1 MATYG
6 QYADDYEYNP
16 ETEQVIIVDGF
27 GGYVMPKGL
36 SEQEISQNVEQI
48 GYSEETT
55 YDDLKHNSKFLDT
68 YKRMYQKAEGED
80 FKGTDQELVDNY
92 MTEFTYINT
101 NSYDFGKTIYNA
113 YQDEDEQSKQDLG
126 YLLDLYDR
134 TSAFGEGSRS
144 FFSQVRDV
152 GWGLLTDPLIL
163 GTLGT
168 GIVYKT
174 ALQKVATEGIKAGI
188 KRSVAGKVAAT
199 TAKHPMKTIGA
210 TGGVGGLSWNTA
222 YQDLKLETG
231 ITQKK
236 AELGVL
242 KDIAGRTVEEEDVG
256 IDPLEVGIVT
266 AASAGGGMAI
276 GKLGSLAIQK
286 IARLR
291 KVDPAKYDN
300 MSRAELDA
308 EVDRRGIKDPI
319 ASRDKEID
327 EIDISNKNKGDAIPW
342 VNSDGTKINVVLGN
356 TLSKLD
362 AKADYL
368 KEQSIIDHIEGNQAR
383 QGTITKRSENEI
395 EITFDDQTTKVIKNP
410 EEALLA
416 GELLPPMKRTIYDWD
431 SLGPNKDTKLN
442 ELNELITNKLKEQ
455 ELLLDVTP
463 VTNQRR
469 QQKVIADI
477 ERTFARK
484 NEVDPLEKAEDIPQ
498 INLLD
503 KDGNI
508 IERVN
513 ISARNTISKKYE
525 DILPDDILRQ
535 RLVEYD
541 TMERNI
547 NKYMT
552 NLGGWAAEKIKR
564 SMTSHYGLPVE
575 AKNRM
580 ERSIQNLT
588 GQTVRANG
596 LIQNLERVW
605 QLGSGTKLDNAPQ
618 DVHKALRQAL
628 IDDRIF
634 DDLALSSTNK
644 YGAILLKEFKNGDTQ
659 ALKSIITEMR
669 ENITNISQELLNSGA
684 IQKNSPLYKTIQES
698 IRDKN
703 YVHQQYLF
711 HEFNQNLSLEELAA
725 KIFDSKKISIEKG
738 VEVNPLTYMIN
749 KIKEDHGLESD
760 DEARLIL
767 NLIATQSDTTVQR
780 YGQFLKKNLD
790 DEVIKE
796 ILGDVTDPRAV
807 YYNTLLKTHKFV
819 EDFKLKKDIA
829 QIAIKK
835 GRAFQKAQRRGVPQI
850 VSDWKPLDSEKDFS
864 LSLQDLDEV
873 MKTRFETSFTNPVQS
888 LLVDPFFKKAY
899 DNARGIYHRTA
910 DTSLLKVVHG
920 MTNLFQIN
928 KILLSPTTHARA
940 LGGGLLNNLGN
951 GVIPVPSSEWKKW
964 VKDTPTSPS
973 IFKKLVPL
981 SGRMKIGDRL
991 TKDDYEALARLTEL
1005 GLRHGGAR
1013 SGLIRSTRQF
1023 WAGSTPID
1031 SLERKLFVQPKGVVE
1046 KSSKFTEKR
1055 VDELSNIYSSWDDW
1069 NRIKAF
1075 EYEFLF
1081 LDKDFGAG
1089 TNTDDLLKLA
1099 RQVKVPNPEQVL
1111 TTGTRGL
1118 TNLIEE
1124 VAAAKVTKYSPS
1136 YNKLPLISQELR
1148 NWFIGNFIS
1157 HPLEMIRNY
1166 KEGINL
1172 ARIELTSS
1180 SKLQRA
1186 RGLFRA
1192 GGLTAYSFMTLGTPA
1207 SVTYAI
1213 FGINPREQKA
1223 LNSEHMNSPFDYGF
1237 QKILGSSI
1245 KEGKYITANTG
1256 YLDGLSVLGRPSRIF
1271 LDKLMEFETLST
1283 YDPEFDSQLTEASKK
1298 SAEIFFSQYLSPA
1311 AAPEALTQFYEIV
1324 GSSLAGETIPESTM
1338 RKFYQSIPTL
1348 FEPSFLNDLQRAAN
1362 QSGYPFYPLI
1372 DEATGKLRTGRKVE
1386 HPLLP
1391 LISWT
1396 IGLRPKEESVFENI
1410 GYGISNQ
1417 HRDFQKTR
1425 TAYNDLFKQDSGII
1439 IEGRRLT
1446 EEQKNTVR
1454 QTMMDMYEG
1463 QHKVSKELHD
1473 AYGVYN
1479 SIASEKN
1486 FGKKKFKDKDKIFK
1500 NLMTSNLLS
1509 GPDTQTGSATYKG
1522 TFKKEYADHIMNGE
1536 SVLSVPVI
1544 FTNAGEARRILLREV
1559 AGNSFIETL
1568 RKDFNRLYVKS
1579 LKGEEE

>member
-16 ETEQVIIVDGF
+16 DTEQVIIVDGF

-36 SEQEISQNVEQI
+36 SEQEISQNVEKI
-48 GYSEETT
+48 GYSGETT
-55 YDDLKHNSKFLDT
+55 YDDLKHNPKFLDT
-68 YKRMYQKAEGED
+68 YKRMYQKVEGEN

-101 NSYDFGKTIYNA
+101 NSYDFGKTLYDT

-144 FFSQVRDV
+144 FFSQARDV
-152 GWGLLTDPLIL
+152 GWGLITDPFIL

-168 GIVYKT
+168 GIIYKT
-174 ALQKVATEGIKAGI
+174 ILQKFATEGIKAGI
-188 KRSVAGKVAAT
+188 KRGVAGKVAAT
-199 TAKHPMKTIGA
+199 TAKHPMKTIGV
-210 TGGVGGLSWNTA
+210 TGAVGGLSWNTA

-242 KDIAGRTVEEEDVG
+242 KDIVGRPVEEEDVG

-291 KVDPAKYDN
+291 KPDPAKYDN

-319 ASRDKEID
+319 ASRDKETD
-327 EIDISNKNKGDAIPW
+327 AIDISDKNKGDEIPW
-342 VNSDGTKINVVLGN
+342 VNSGGNKINVVLGN

-362 AKADYL
+362 ERVDYL
-368 KEQSIIDHIEGNQAR
+368 KEQSVIDYVEGNQAL
-383 QGTITKRSENEI
+383 QGTITKRLKNSI
-395 EITFDDQTTKVIKNP
+395 EITFDDGTMKVIKNP

-416 GELLPPMKRTIYDWD
+416 GELLPPIKRTTYNWD
-431 SLGPNKDTKLN
+431 SLGYVKNIKLK
-442 ELNELITNKLKEQ
+442 ELDELITNKLKEQ
-455 ELLLDVTP
+455 QLLPGLTP

-469 QQKVIADI
+469 QQKAIADI
-477 ERTFARK
+477 ERKFARK
-484 NEVDPLEKAEDIPQ
+484 NGVDPLEKAEDIPQ

-503 KDGNI
+503 KNGNI
-508 IERVN
+508 IDRVN
-513 ISARNTISKKYE
+513 ISAQNTISKKYE

-541 TMERNI
+541 IMEQNVNR
-547 NKYMT
+547 YMT
-552 NLGGWAAEKIKR
+552 NFGGWVAEKIKR

-580 ERSIQNLT
+580 ERSVQNLT
-588 GQTVRANG
+588 GLTVRANG

-605 QLGSGTKLDNAPQ
+605 QLGSGTKLDDASPE
-618 DVHKALRQAL
+618 VHKALRQAL
-628 IDDRIF
+628 IDDGIF
-634 DDLALSSTNK
+634 DNLALSSTNK
-644 YGAILLKEFKNGDTQ
+644 YGKILREKFKKGDTQ
-659 ALKSIITEMR
+659 TLKAVITEMR
-669 ENITNISQELLNSGA
+669 KNITDVSEELLNSGA

-711 HEFNQNLSLEELAA
+711 HEFNENLSLEELAN
-725 KIFDSKKISIEKG
+725 KIFDNKKISLEAG
-738 VEVNPLTYMIN
+738 VKVNPLTYMIN
-749 KIKEDHGLESD
+749 RIKEEHGLQSD

-780 YGQFLKKNLD
+780 YGQFLKKNLN

-819 EDFKLKKDIA
+819 EDFKFKKDIA

-835 GRAFQKAQRRGVPQI
+835 GRAFQMAQRRGKPGI
-850 VSDWKPLDSEKDFS
+850 LSDWKPLDSEKDFS

-873 MKTRFETSFTNPVQS
+873 MKTRFETSFANPVQS

-910 DTSLLKVVHG
+910 DNRWLEFVHG

-940 LGGGLLNNLGN
+940 LGGGLLNNIGN
-951 GVIPVPSSEWKKW
+951 GVIPVPSSQWKKW

-1031 SLERKLFVQPKGVVE
+1031 SLERKLFIKPEGFRKV
-1046 KSSKFTEKR
+1046 SKFGEKR
-1055 VDELSNIYSSWDDW
+1055 IDELSNIYSSWDDW

-1148 NWFIGNFIS
+1148 SAFIGNFIS

-1192 GGLTAYSFMTLGTPA
+1192 GGLLAYSKMTLGIPA

-1213 FGINPREQKA
+1213 FGMNPREQKA
-1223 LNSEHMNSPFDYGF
+1223 LNSEHPF
-1237 QKILGSSI
+1237 
-1245 KEGKYITANTG
+1245 
-1256 YLDGLSVLGRPSRIF
+1256 
-1271 LDKLMEFETLST
+1271 
-1283 YDPEFDSQLTEASKK
+1283 
-1298 SAEIFFSQYLSPA
+1298 
-1311 AAPEALTQFYEIV
+1311 
-1324 GSSLAGETIPESTM
+1324 
-1338 RKFYQSIPTL
+1338 
-1348 FEPSFLNDLQRAAN
+1348 
-1362 QSGYPFYPLI
+1362 
-1372 DEATGKLRTGRKVE
+1372 
-1386 HPLLP
+1386 
-1391 LISWT
+1391 
-1396 IGLRPKEESVFENI
+1396 
-1410 GYGISNQ
+1410 
-1417 HRDFQKTR
+1417 
-1425 TAYNDLFKQDSGII
+1425 
-1439 IEGRRLT
+1439 
-1446 EEQKNTVR
+1446 
-1454 QTMMDMYEG
+1454 
-1463 QHKVSKELHD
+1463 
-1473 AYGVYN
+1473 
-1479 SIASEKN
+1479 
-1486 FGKKKFKDKDKIFK
+1486 
-1500 NLMTSNLLS
+1500 
-1509 GPDTQTGSATYKG
+1509 
-1522 TFKKEYADHIMNGE
+1522 
-1536 SVLSVPVI
+1536 
-1544 FTNAGEARRILLREV
+1544 
-1559 AGNSFIETL
+1559 
-1568 RKDFNRLYVKS
+1568 
-1579 LKGEEE
+1579 